1 LIDDIFGGFMH
12 TLFYFAVVLG
22 ILITVHELG
31 HFLVA
36 KFFKVNVEVFSIGFG
51 PKVLKKK
58 WGETEYAL
66 SLFPLGG
73 YVKMSGED
81 PDEPV
86 KGPGDFYAKPPWQ
99 RIAIAFAGPFMNLF
113 LAVCFFA
120 LSFSMGRYVPSYQV
134 DKVKVGIV
142 VEEGVNLKPGD
153 LIVSVNGEKVRSW
166 QEFNKIVAL
175 NPDRVL
181 NLEVLRNGKRLK
193 VQVKVGEEERTG
205 IGKVGFIPAIKPIIG
220 KVVKGSPAEDAGFK
234 KGDVILSIN
243 GKEINSW
250 EEVVS
255 LIRESEGKEL
265 TVKVLRRGDV
275 IGITVKP
282 KFNKKYGRY
291 TIGIVPKMDMTFVKY
306 SLSDSIKESVKE
318 FLSQSALFFSFLYKI
333 LTLKVSLKTLGGPI
347 MIAEVAGKAA
357 SAGLSN
363 FVYFMGFISL
373 QLGYFN
379 LLPLPVLD
387 GGLILMFL
395 VELVRRKPLSAS
407 FREKFQQAG
416 MAILGLLMILVF
428 YNDIVRLL
436 N

>member
-1 LIDDIFGGFMH
+1 MH
-12 TLFYFAVVLG
+12 TLFYFIVVLG

-36 KFFKVNVEVFSIGFG
+36 KLFGVNVEVFSIGFG

-99 RIAIAFAGPFMNLF
+99 RILIAFAGPFMNLF

-120 LSFSMGRYVPSYQV
+120 LSFSMGRFVPTYQL
-134 DKVKVGIV
+134 DKVKVGVV
-142 VEEGVNLKPGD
+142 VEKGIGLEPGD
-153 LIVSVNGEKVRSW
+153 LIVAVGGEKIKSW
-166 QEFNKIVAL
+166 KEFSRIVAL
-175 NPDRVL
+175 NPGRTLDV
-181 NLEVLRNGKRLK
+181 EVIRKGKRLK
-193 VQVKVGEEERTG
+193 VELKVGKDERTG
-205 IGKVGFIPAIKPIIG
+205 VGTVGFVPAIKPLIG
-220 KVVKGSPAEDAGFK
+220 KVVKGSPAEASGLK
-234 KGDVILSIN
+234 EGDVILSIGGKEVN
-243 GKEINSW
+243 SWDRVVKLINESKGKEI
-250 EEVVS
+250 EIVV
-255 LIRESEGKEL
+255 LRGG
-265 TVKVLRRGDV
+265 KVLR
-275 IGITVKP
+275 ISVKP
-282 KFNKKYGRY
+282 RFNKNYGRF
-291 TIGIVPKMDMTFVKY
+291 TIGIVPRMDMTFVKY
-306 SLSDSIKESVKE
+306 SAFDSVKKSFEE
-318 FLSQSALFFSFLYKI
+318 FVSQSTLFFSFLYKI
-333 LTLKVSLKTLGGPI
+333 ITLKVSLKSLGGPI

-363 FVYFMGFISL
+363 FIYFVGFISL

-379 LLPLPVLD
+379 LIPLPVLD
-387 GGLILMFL
+387 GGLILMFI
-395 VELVRRKPLSAS
+395 VEMIRRKPISAS
-407 FREKFQQAG
+407 FREKFQQVG